1 MLSPVLAVLLSF
13 ATAIPHEPASS
24 SAATTPIIAIPK
36 TTAKLPAPANC
47 FKLSTDADWPSQQ
60 VWSTELKGFEVTKS
74 SAVKGWKSPDYTYE
88 ASKASHVQNA
98 VKFAAKHRV
107 RISIINSGHDFMGR
121 NDAPSGIRLTVT
133 DIKGI
138 RVLESFTPTIRG
150 AEPVDSKVPANEIKL
165 IPGKQAAVT
174 IGGGVNID
182 ELNKVLRKSG
192 LYALGAAHGMRLFQF
207 SEICS

>member
-1 MLSPVLAVLLSF
+1 MLFPVLAVLLSF
-13 ATAIPHEPASS
+13 ATAIPHGPTNSPA
-24 SAATTPIIAIPK
+24 ANTPIATTPK
-36 TTAKLPAPANC
+36 TTAKLPAPESC
-47 FKLSTDADWPSQQ
+47 FKLSTDADWPSQL
-60 VWSTELKGFEVTKS
+60 VWSTELKGFEVPKPS
-74 SAVKGWKSPDYTYE
+74 PVKGWTSPDYTYE

-138 RVLESFTPTIRG
+138 RVLESFTPTMKG
-150 AEPVDSKVPANEIKL
+150 AEPVDSKVPANEIKPV
-165 IPGKQAAVT
+165 PGKQAAVT

-182 ELNKVLRKSG
+182 ELNKALRKSG
-192 LYALGAAHGMRLFQF
+192 LYAVGAAHGMKLFSVQ
-207 SEICS
+207 